1 MTSGTSAH
9 FNPGW
14 LFIKAPYAEGG
25 KSMRVCVN
33 SQTPFVKFK
42 LSLEDLVKKYG
53 SLSDPVDL
61 ADLKEGVDYD
71 FSPGGVTAMVYPLVR
86 RMLAGGYVS
95 KVTWVSLGV
104 KYPPRVK
111 MGDILVSHIE
121 LPDNVLR
128 DYSAFKEGLWA
139 QIHGFSGELTFDPWY
154 EAYSR
159 YNWVNADRLLQLRD
173 QADVYYV
180 QDFQLLLTGG
190 IIGPPAP
197 AVLRWHV
204 PYVPEAMP
212 RLTHR
217 AVTKWSES
225 FDSIVVSTRRDL
237 EGLIKSQYK
246 GRAHQVYPFVD
257 PDDWKE
263 PAKGPVIDALKERI
277 GLEPDEQ
284 LFLMVA
290 RMDRIKSHDV
300 AIRALSHLRNR
311 GHFKLVFIGNG
322 SFSSSKEGGLGH
334 GKGETWKAELEELVA
349 ELGLQNR
356 VSFLGYVS
364 KDEIRAAYALA
375 SVVLLTSGLEG
386 FGISALEGWINKK
399 PVVVSK
405 GAGVSELV
413 IDGSNG
419 YSFPP
424 GNDGAASEAILKSL
438 AGSEKLGENGFETA
452 KQCHIDVAVERE
464 KAVLEEAISIYK

>member
-1 MTSGTSAH
+1 MG
-9 FNPGW
+9 
-14 LFIKAPYAEGG
+14 KASKYDGG
-25 KSMRVCVN
+25 GSRMRVCIN
-33 SQTPFVKFK
+33 SQTPFVRFR
-42 LSLEDLVKKYG
+42 LSLKDLVKKYG
-53 SLSDPVDL
+53 SLSDPVDI
-61 ADLKEGVDYD
+61 ADLQEGVDYD

-86 RMLAGGYVS
+86 RMLARGMVS

-121 LPDNVLR
+121 LPDDVLR
-128 DYSAFKEGLWA
+128 DYSAFKEGLWS

-154 EAYSR
+154 EAYAR
-159 YNWVNADRLLQLRD
+159 YNWVNAERLLQVKD
-173 QADVYYV
+173 QVDVYYI

-190 IIGPPAP
+190 VVGPPAP

-204 PYVPEAMP
+204 PFVPEAMP

-217 AVTKWSES
+217 AVTKWCES
-225 FDSIVVSTRRDL
+225 FDAIVVSTRRDL

-263 PAKGPVIDALKERI
+263 PAAKPVINALKDRI
-277 GLEPDEQ
+277 GLRGNEE
-284 LFLMVA
+284 LLLMVA
-290 RMDRIKSHDV
+290 RMDKIKSHDV
-300 AIRALSHLRNR
+300 AIKALSHLKNR
-311 GHFKLVFIGNG
+311 GRFRLVFIGNG
-322 SFSSSKEGGLGH
+322 SFSSSKSGGLGH
-334 GKGETWKAELEELVA
+334 GKAESWRAGLDGLATELR
-349 ELGLQNR
+349 LQDQ

-364 KDEIRAAYALA
+364 KDDIKAAYALA

-419 YSFPP
+419 YSFPA
-424 GNDGAASEAILKSL
+424 GNDDEAAEAILKTL
-438 AGSEKLGENGFETA
+438 TGTEKLGENGFETA

-464 KAVLEEAISIYK
+464 KAVLEEAISIYR